1 MKESY
6 LKYSAVSLWKQYEIL
21 FELDGVEL
29 EFTDEAL
36 DKIAEIAVEKDV
48 GARGLRGI
56 IESIMLP
63 LQYITPSEKNLE
75 KCIITKD
82 YINKEKDVEL
92 IYNDNIEEDE
102 PTKKIFYKKI
112 VN

>member
-1 MKESY
+1 
-6 LKYSAVSLWKQYEIL
+6 
-21 FELDGVEL
+21 
-29 EFTDEAL
+29 
-36 DKIAEIAVEKDV
+36 
-48 GARGLRGI
+48 
-56 IESIMLP
+56 MLP

-75 KCIITKD
+75 KCIITKE